1 MTPDGGSP
9 ARRSQVVLAR
19 QAVRSLA
26 QLQRRNQ
33 QRIRAAIDLL
43 ADNPQPPRCVSLMGE
58 VGVCRIRV
66 GDFRILYE
74 VLDQRLVV
82 QVIRIGHR
90 REVYR

>member
-1 MTPDGGSP
+1 
-9 ARRSQVVLAR
+9 
-19 QAVRSLA
+19 
-26 QLQRRNQ
+26 
-33 QRIRAAIDLL
+33 
-43 ADNPQPPRCVSLMGE
+43 